1 MKLIQFF
8 ALASLCAPAVTLK
21 SLRGDDQTFKSN
33 YVDMVE
39 ETPSIR
45 ASSTS
50 FRQGKHVSSSSW
62 SLLHQKSL
70 LPKPQCTAIIFHF
83 CFFVAF
89 PADVCPSHSA
99 FLEGCGGHKA
109 QSQE

>member
-1 MKLIQFF
+1 FPHSHSLVDDLGVLRKMKLIQFF

-50 FRQGKHVSSSSW
+50 FRQATQRFLK
-62 SLLHQKSL
+62 
-70 LPKPQCTAIIFHF
+70 
-83 CFFVAF
+83 VAE
-89 PADVCPSHSA
+89 DTK
-99 FLEGCGGHKA
+99 LKA
-109 QSQE
+109 MNSDSDESEESEDSE